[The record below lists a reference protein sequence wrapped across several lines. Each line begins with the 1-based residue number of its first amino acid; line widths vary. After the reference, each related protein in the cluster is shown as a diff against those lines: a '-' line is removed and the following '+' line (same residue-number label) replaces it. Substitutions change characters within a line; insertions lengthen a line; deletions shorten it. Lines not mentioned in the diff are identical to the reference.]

1 MVKEKIMKMVSLRK
15 KRITFKFKAP
25 SSIHEVKLAGSFSN
39 WEQGAIMMEKGK
51 SGEWKAQ
58 VSLTPGEYEYKFLAD
73 GIWFNDS
80 QADRQVQNIW
90 GSENSLRIVR

>member
-1 MVKEKIMKMVSLRK
+1 MVKEKLMKMVSLGK
-15 KRITFKFKAP
+15 KRVTFKFSAP

-39 WEQGAIMMEKGK
+39 WEKGAIMMSKGK
-51 SGEWKAQ
+51 NAEWKAQ
-58 VSLTPGEYEYKFLAD
+58 LSLAPGEYEYKFLAD
-73 GIWFNDS
+73 GNWYNDP